1 MLLIV
6 ELLILRQIKTLDDLK
21 WLIETK
27 VKENLYL
34 EYKREITS
42 KKLTKTVSAF
52 ANSNGG
58 QLIIGIDEENDI
70 AKEIIWIEENNYR
83 QTLDSWIIQK
93 MDPSISIFHIERI
106 NNPNNQRQSVFVI
119 SINKSKNSPHM
130 AEDKKYYKRSETQSI
145 AMMDFEVK
153 EAIFRSGLLAAFFQ
167 ELKDNKELLEHF
179 KSVIGELKHKYPD
192 TPADKTWEMH
202 PIIYPFK
209 IESWR
214 AILHSGLISSFGE
227 ETSELIELYN
237 LLLRANHLIDY
248 LKYGFRR
255 VSTFEKP
262 QGGYILSHIE
272 GLILVDIYPK
282 MKKIIDLYEI

>member
-1 MLLIV
+1 M
-6 ELLILRQIKTLDDLK
+6 RQIKTFDDLK
-21 WLIETK
+21 WLIEAE
-27 VKENLYL
+27 VKESLYL
-34 EYKREITS
+34 EFKREITS
-42 KKLTKTVSAF
+42 KKLTKTISAF

-58 QLIIGIDEENDI
+58 QLVIGIEEENDI
-70 AKEIIWIEENNYR
+70 AKEIIWIEENNFR

-93 MDPSISIFHIERI
+93 MDPVISNFHIERI
-106 NNPNNQRQSVFVI
+106 NNPSNQRQSVYVI
-119 SINKSKNSPHM
+119 SIKKSKNSPHM

-153 EAIFRSGLLAAFFQ
+153 EAIFRSGLYTAFYQ
-167 ELKDNKELLEHF
+167 ELKDNKDLVDHF
-179 KSVIGELKHKYPD
+179 KSIIGDLKHNYPD
-192 TPADKTWEMH
+192 TPSDKTWEMH

-214 AILHSGLISSFGE
+214 AILHSGLISTFGE
-227 ETSELIELYN
+227 GTADLIELYN

-255 VSTFEKP
+255 VSTFERP

-272 GLILVDIYPK
+272 GLILVKIYPK
-282 MKKIIDLYEI
+282 IKKIIDLYEI